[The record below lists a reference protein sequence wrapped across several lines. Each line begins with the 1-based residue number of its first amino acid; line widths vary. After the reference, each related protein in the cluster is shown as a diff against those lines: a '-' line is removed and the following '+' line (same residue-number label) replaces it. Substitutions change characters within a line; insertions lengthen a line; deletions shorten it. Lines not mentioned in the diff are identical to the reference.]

1 MSNKNLVK
9 NIRII
14 MLKILLIIL
23 CFSRL
28 VFSQYNLD
36 YFINK
41 ALDNSPAIK
50 NYNNLFLIN
59 DLQRKLD
66 EAQNSSFQV
75 SLTGN
80 YLFAPYFNNNGK
92 LISTNPDPEA
102 IGYDIGITNGGL
114 YSAQINVE
122 KNIFNG
128 SLLDALKQQRLTIN
142 KSYENK
148 SDEEKHTLKKE
159 VADQYLNTLQELLLY
174 NLSQKIVSNLTNQ
187 LSIAGN
193 QVQNGYVKAQD
204 YLLLKVELTTEQID
218 LNETRQNYNSGLL
231 QLYSLCGIKDTQIV
245 KIDSVEF
252 EQNITKPGNSNFLT
266 KFYLDSLNAANQ
278 QQIFETKYQP
288 QIGLFFNT
296 GLNAVELENIQR
308 KFGLSA
314 GINFA
319 LPILDGGQKDITRQQ
334 TTIVEKSLTD
344 YKNYLAQN
352 ISLQQKNSQDRIN
365 FLKKNLDDIKE
376 QIKDYDVLLNI
387 SKKQLNEGNLSMV
400 EYLTLLKNYFDLQKK
415 QINTLINYQIEI
427 NNYNYWNY

>member
-288 QIGLFFNT
+288 QISLFFNT

-314 GINFA
+314 GINFS
-319 LPILDGGQKDITRQQ
+319 LPLLDGGQKDITRQQ
-334 TTIVEKSLTD
+334 TTIAEKSLTD

-352 ISLQQKNSQDRIN
+352 ILLTTEKFAGQNK
-365 FLKKNLDDIKE
+365 FLKKE
-376 QIKDYDVLLNI
+376 
-387 SKKQLNEGNLSMV
+387 SR
-400 EYLTLLKNYFDLQKK
+400 
-415 QINTLINYQIEI
+415 
-427 NNYNYWNY
+427 